1 MKRIEKKYRTRMKH
15 TVKLFA
21 LLAAVLCCLTACEK
35 NPESSDKQRDIT
47 YTVTPVG
54 TQTSHRQDAENPAP
68 VTVHLETEAEWQALL
83 DRFCDWAGEGS
94 TVTFHGT
101 QAPLPAKGGPSQAG
115 SLRTTKD
122 ATTFSTTDR
131 EAMKRWMAQMEDAG
145 MTVTVSYDPN
155 TRTWNGTA
163 YVNAPQPRPESQ
175 EGCHTGVLTQAPMR
189 AMSAGEVLPGMDWAL
204 QVGDTLFYLVT
215 DGHFITANVETLTID
230 STTYRLGDSVTLC
243 GNSVWNQDYYG
254 EHFYCLVLD
263 YTWLYPSP
271 YANLAPVYIGHANNS
286 MFIMSIDTL
295 NRIIYSTS
303 TLEDQGWQGA
313 IGGGKFSYTPTGE
326 TDAHGGRIIE
336 VSGASTEGN
345 GLRFSLQWH
354 NDGSLTFR
362 DPNYYPADNTVH
374 TLGEVTMR
382 RTNDYETWVYDG
394 AGYNVVLHIF
404 CGACVSYNSG
414 YSSEPFYVDCIT
426 PFRTGEF
433 RASGFYDGVMTIAYG
448 DTYND
453 PDDNYETSF
462 NFEPHGSFRFTL
474 TPTNYTDYCD
484 PNWLFERK

>member
-1 MKRIEKKYRTRMKH
+1 MKTAI
-15 TVKLFA
+15 KLIP
-21 LLAAVLCCLTACEK
+21 LLTAVLCLAACE
-35 NPESSDKQRDIT
+35 PTDKGRTRDIT
-47 YTVTPVG
+47 YTVAK
-54 TQTSHRQDAENPAP
+54 QTT
-68 VTVHLETEAEWQALL
+68 TVHLATEAEWQELL
-83 DRFCDWAGEGS
+83 DRFCDWAEDGNE
-94 TVTFHGT
+94 VTFYNGT
-101 QAPLPAKGGPSQAG
+101 QAASLRSIADKLSASQKSRAG
-115 SLRTTKD
+115 SPRTNTKD
-122 ATTFSTTDR
+122 ATTYSTTDR

-145 MTVTVSYDPN
+145 MTVTVTFDSN
-155 TRTWNGTA
+155 TGTWNGTA
-163 YVNAPQPRPESQ
+163 YATAPQPQPRSRQ
-175 EGCHTGVLTQAPMR
+175 GCHTGVLTQTPMR

-215 DGHFITANVETLTID
+215 DGHFITTNGETLTLD
-230 STTYRLGDSVTLC
+230 NGTYHLGDSATLC

-254 EHFYCLVLD
+254 EYFYCLVLD

-271 YANLAPVYIGHANNS
+271 YANLAPVYIGHADNGT
-286 MFIMSIDTL
+286 FIMSIDTL
-295 NRIIYSTS
+295 NRLIYSTS

-345 GLRFSLQWH
+345 RLRFSLQWH
-354 NDGSLTFR
+354 SDGSLTFR
-362 DPNYYPADNTVH
+362 DPNYYPHDNTVH

-382 RTNDYETWVYDG
+382 RTNDYETYVYDG
-394 AGYNVVLHIF
+394 SGYNVVLHIF
-404 CGACVSYNSG
+404 CGACVAYSGG

>member
-1 MKRIEKKYRTRMKH
+1 MKTR
-15 TVKLFA
+15 FYI
-21 LLAAVLCCLTACEK
+21 LLAAVLCLAACEK
-35 NPESSDKQRDIT
+35 NPESNDKQRDIT
-47 YTVTPVG
+47 YTVGTPSSSWHMAD
-54 TQTSHRQDAENPAP
+54 TAATT

-83 DRFCDWAGEGS
+83 DRFCDWAEEGS
-94 TVTFHGT
+94 TVTFHH
-101 QAPLPAKGGPSQAG
+101 ANNEAKGHA
-115 SLRTTKD
+115 TKD
-122 ATTFSTTDR
+122 ATTFSTSDR
-131 EAMKRWMAQMEDAG
+131 EAMKRWMAQMEDEG
-145 MTVTVSYDPN
+145 LTVTVTFDSN
-155 TRTWNGTA
+155 TGTWNGTA
-163 YVNAPQPRPESQ
+163 YANAPQPRPGSQ
-175 EGCHTGVLTQAPMR
+175 QGCHSGVLTQAPMR
-189 AMSAGEVLPGMDWAL
+189 AMSADEVLPGMDWAL

-215 DGHFITANVETLTID
+215 DGHFITANGETLTLD
-230 STTYRLGDSVTLC
+230 DATYHLGDSVTLC

-295 NRIIYSTS
+295 NRLIYSTS

-313 IGGGKFSYTPTGE
+313 IGGGKFSYTETGE
-326 TDAHGGRIIE
+326 TDSHGGRIIE

-354 NDGSLTFR
+354 SDGSLTFR
-362 DPNYYPADNTVH
+362 DPNFYPADNIVH

-426 PFRTGEF
+426 PFRTGMF
-433 RASGFYDGVMTIAYG
+433 NLSGFYDGIMTLSYG
-448 DTYND
+448 NNYDD
-453 PDDNYETSF
+453 PDDNYETTF
-462 NFEPHGSFRFTL
+462 NFEPHGPFQFTL
-474 TPTNYTDYCD
+474 TPTNEFLYCD
-484 PNWLFERK
+484 PSWLFEIK

>member
-1 MKRIEKKYRTRMKH
+1 MKTR
-15 TVKLFA
+15 FYI
-21 LLAAVLCCLTACEK
+21 LLAAVLCLAACEK

-47 YTVTPVG
+47 YTVGTPSSNWHMAD
-54 TQTSHRQDAENPAP
+54 TAATT
-68 VTVHLETEAEWQALL
+68 VTVHLETEAEWQELL
-83 DRFCDWAGEGS
+83 DRFCDWAEDGNE
-94 TVTFHGT
+94 VTFYNANQIAT
-101 QAPLPAKGGPSQAG
+101 KSA
-115 SLRTTKD
+115 TKD

-131 EAMKRWMAQMEDAG
+131 EEMKRWMAQMEDEG
-145 MTVTVSYDPN
+145 MTVTVTFDPN
-155 TRTWNGTA
+155 TGTWNGTA
-163 YVNAPQPRPESQ
+163 YATAPQPPQPEPRQ
-175 EGCHTGVLTQAPMR
+175 GCHTGVLVYAPML
-189 AMSAGEVLPGMDWAL
+189 AMNADPVPPGLDWAL

-215 DGHFITANVETLTID
+215 DGHFITANDETLTLD
-230 STTYRLGDSVTLC
+230 STTYCLSDSVTLC
-243 GNSVWNQDYYG
+243 GNSIWNQEYYG
-254 EHFYCLVLD
+254 EYFYCLVLD

-303 TLEDQGWQGA
+303 TLDDQGWQSA

-354 NDGSLTFR
+354 SDGSLTFR
-362 DPNYYPADNTVH
+362 DPNHYPQDNIVH
-374 TLGEVTMR
+374 TLGEVTMQ
-382 RTNDYETWVYDG
+382 RTNDYETYVYDG
-394 AGYNVVLHIF
+394 AGYNIVLHIF
-404 CGACVSYNSG
+404 CGACVPYNYG

-433 RASGFYDGVMTIAYG
+433 RASGFYDGIMTIAYG

-453 PDDNYETSF
+453 PDNNYETSF
-462 NFEPHGSFRFTL
+462 NLEYHGSFRFTL
-474 TPTNYTDYCD
+474 TPTSDANYCD
-484 PNWLFERK
+484 PSWLFERK

>member
-1 MKRIEKKYRTRMKH
+1 MKQILKH
-15 TVKLFA
+15 TVLLTTILCFA
-21 LLAAVLCCLTACEK
+21 ACHHDPADVPHER
-35 NPESSDKQRDIT
+35 EIV
-47 YTVTPVG
+47 YTVDEHT
-54 TQTSHRQDAENPAP
+54 TN
-68 VTVHLETEAEWQALL
+68 VHLNTEAEWESLL
-83 DRFCDWAGEGS
+83 NRFCDYAEGGS
-94 TVTFHGT
+94 TVTFYNASH
-101 QAPLPAKGGPSQAG
+101 AAKGHAI
-115 SLRTTKD
+115 KD
-122 ATTFSTTDR
+122 VAEFSTTSR
-131 EAMKRWMAQMEDAG
+131 EEMKAWMRRMEDDG
-145 MTVTVSYDPN
+145 KTVTVSYDPN
-155 TRTWNGTA
+155 TGTWNGTA
-163 YVNAPQPRPESQ
+163 YATAPQPRPESQ
-175 EGCHTGVLTQAPMR
+175 EGCHSGVLTYAPMR

-215 DGHFITANVETLTID
+215 DGHFITANGETLTLD
-230 STTYRLGDSVTLC
+230 NDTHHLGDSVTLC
-243 GNSVWNQDYYG
+243 GNSIWNQEYYG

-354 NDGSLTFR
+354 SDGSLTFR
-362 DPNYYPADNTVH
+362 DPNYYPHDNTVH
-374 TLGEVTMR
+374 TLGEVTMQ

-394 AGYNVVLHIF
+394 SGYNVVLHIF
-404 CGACVSYNSG
+404 CGACMSNSYG

-426 PFRTGEF
+426 PFRTGYLY
-433 RASGFYDGVMTIAYG
+433 ASPGFYDGDMFIAYG
-448 DTYND
+448 DTYDD
-453 PDDNYETSF
+453 PDDNYETTF
-462 NFEPHGSFRFTL
+462 NLEHHGSFRFTL
-474 TPTNYTDYCD
+474 TPTSDANYCD